1 MFLANY
7 EFYTHIFVLELPMVV
22 LESWKY

>member
-22 LESWKY
+22 LES